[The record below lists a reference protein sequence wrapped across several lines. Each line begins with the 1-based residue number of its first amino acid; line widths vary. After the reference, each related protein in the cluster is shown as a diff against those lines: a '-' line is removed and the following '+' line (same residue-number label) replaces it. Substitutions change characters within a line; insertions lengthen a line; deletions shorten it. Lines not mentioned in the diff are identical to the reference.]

1 MKFRYS
7 ARTKTGELQVGF
19 VEAAGKD
26 AALGIL
32 SGHEL
37 YVFSI
42 EEIKASKLL
51 PGLSVFRRV
60 RRKDLM
66 IFTRQF
72 ATMLEAKIPI
82 NDALKALHN
91 QTRSQNLR
99 EVIYELS
106 ADIESGLSL
115 SQAFERHSDTFS
127 EFFVNM
133 IRAAEITGR
142 MEEAMVFL
150 ADHLEKEAIL
160 VAKIRNAMYYPAF
173 IVLMFFVAAGIMLGV
188 VFPQIQ
194 PIFAES
200 KAELPTITRIFLGAG
215 TFVQNWWLAILI
227 ALGGAAVVLT
237 QYFRSGEGR
246 EVFDQFALH
255 TPLIGELFKKVYVAR
270 VSETVSV
277 LIKGGIPIAQAIEI
291 AGHTVGNA
299 LYQEILHTAAEGIRR
314 GELLSQIMLAH
325 EKYFPPLVYQMVA
338 LGEQT
343 GKLEEMFS
351 RISAFYVREVDN
363 VVASL
368 IELIQP
374 ILMVVIG
381 VLVGFLFASI
391 LIPIY
396 NLVTSFQ

>member
-19 VEAAGKD
+19 VEAPGKD
-26 AALGIL
+26 AALGTL

-37 YVFSI
+37 YVLSL
-42 EEIKASKLL
+42 EEIKAAKLL

-127 EFFVNM
+127 EFFINL

-173 IVLMFFVAAGIMLGV
+173 IIAMFFVAAGIMLGV

-227 ALGGAAVVLT
+227 ALGGGVAVLT

-246 EVFDQFALH
+246 AVFDQLALG
-255 TPLIGELFKKVYVAR
+255 TPIVGELFKKVYVAR

-299 LYQEILHTAAEGIRR
+299 LYQEILHMAAEGIRR

>member
-19 VEAAGKD
+19 VEAPQKD
-26 AALGIL
+26 AALSIL

-37 YVFSI
+37 YVLSL
-42 EEIKASKLL
+42 EEIKAARFL
-51 PGLSVFRRV
+51 PGLTAFRRV

-82 NDALKALHN
+82 NDALKALYN

-99 EVIYELS
+99 EVVYEVS

-127 EFFVNM
+127 EFFVNL

-142 MEEAMVFL
+142 MEEAIGFL
-150 ADHLEKEAIL
+150 ADHLEKEAVLI
-160 VAKIRNAMYYPAF
+160 AKIRNAMYYPAF
-173 IVLMFFVAAGIMLGV
+173 IILMFFVAAGVMLGL
-188 VFPQIQ
+188 VFPQIA

-200 KAELPTITRIFLGAG
+200 KAELPAITKVFLSAG

-227 ALGGAAVVLT
+227 ALAGGVAVLT
-237 QYFRSGEGR
+237 QDFRSAEGKA
-246 EVFDQFALH
+246 VFDEFALH
-255 TPLIGELFKKVYVAR
+255 TPLVGDLFKKVYVAR
-270 VSETVSV
+270 VAETVSV

-291 AGHTVGNA
+291 SGHTVGNA
-299 LYQEILHTAAEGIRR
+299 LYQEILHIAAEGIRR

-343 GKLEEMFS
+343 GKLEEMFG
-351 RISAFYVREVDN
+351 RISVFYVREVDN

-396 NLVTSFQ
+396 NLVSSFQ